1 MPPSLR
7 HAWRA
12 RNAQH
17 VGAVKALMVEM
28 QREMKSRWTIP
39 YSELQLLGK
48 IGMGDFGVVYLARW
62 RNSKGAAPPTP
73 YAPWPYHM
81 NRTYARHT
89 HTHTHTR
96 HTAHGTHD
104 TNAASEQWW

>member
-12 RNAQH
+12 RT
-17 VGAVKALMVEM
+17 VKALMVEM

-73 YAPWPYHM
+73 YGPWPYHM

-89 HTHTHTR
+89 HNTAHTHNTHTPTHTPQ
-96 HTAHGTHD
+96 T
-104 TNAASEQWW
+104 EQWW